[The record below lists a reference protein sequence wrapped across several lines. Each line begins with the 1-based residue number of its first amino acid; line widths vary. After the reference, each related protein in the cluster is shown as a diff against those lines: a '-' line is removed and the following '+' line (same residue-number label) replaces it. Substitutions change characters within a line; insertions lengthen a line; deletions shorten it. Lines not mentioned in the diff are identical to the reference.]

1 MALPGGW
8 GQALGFARISVLSCE
23 EHDKVIGYV
32 SQLTHAI
39 AVSLMNANADEHL
52 VDYTAIP
59 FGTSPALPTSTR
71 RCGANCFF
79 ANKSALIE
87 EIGQFERSLNDVK
100 RALETGDEA
109 APCKALMAP
118 ERRAPQA
125 V

>member
-1 MALPGGW
+1 M
-8 GQALGFARISVLSCE
+8 
-23 EHDKVIGYV
+23 IGYV

-52 VDYTAIP
+52 VDYTGDS
-59 FGTSPALPTSTR
+59 FRDLTR
-71 RCGANCFF
+71 IANINETLWSELFF

-109 APCKALMAP
+109 ALKALMRQSAA
-118 ERRAPQA
+118 RRRLFEKNK
-125 V
+125 